1 MSPNRRLPL
10 IEIGF
15 HAFAK
20 GAEEEF
26 GAVRDVRPADREI
39 IVNVEDMGDVPV
51 PLDAIDAVVEQKV
64 IIDTSKLDDR
74 VRDGIA
80 RAHRDEDY
88 P

>member
-1 MSPNRRLPL
+1 
-10 IEIGF
+10 
-15 HAFAK
+15 
-20 GAEEEF
+20 
-26 GAVRDVRPADREI
+26 
-39 IVNVEDMGDVPV
+39 MGDVPV